1 MRERLVE
8 VTVETAEAEIKNLLK
23 LRALNPKD
31 ILKVRVNLS
40 KEEIAEWPEIKKRLG
55 AEKDLEIRGH
65 GDILGTRQSGVPVFK
80 IGNIIRDVE
89 ILAEARR
96 EAEYFLTTLRSSDET
111 AKLLQNLRKD
121 ARFRLGGV
129 G

>member
-1 MRERLVE
+1 MEQ
-8 VTVETAEAEIKNLLK
+8 TSDGFKI
-23 LRALNPKD
+23 
-31 ILKVRVNLS
+31 
-40 KEEIAEWPEIKKRLG
+40 
-55 AEKDLEIRGH
+55 AEKDLEIRGQ